1 MLWYVT
7 LRCVWLVCV
16 PVLVFAQRTVKGVWD
31 HFRLLDVPLCYCAS
45 EITWPSIPRTLF
57 PYQRFDSF
65 AQKCPEGI
73 QEFISG
79 TLVYVGF
86 YGLFFLIVWI
96 FCFQFSFLRFFVLFW
111 FFFLV
116 FFWSNVLQL
125 YSFTH
130 CSPTFQVKIWK
141 LVELGA
147 FVLHESRAKLK
158 HGGNKELSP
167 LFQKQFSRRGVTLT
181 SSRNSS
187 AGWLH
192 DAHEPTRVMSTS

>member
-1 MLWYVT
+1 MSELAGPLVYICDPWSSDTDPPALSYMLWYVT

-86 YGLFFLIVWI
+86 YGLFVLIVWI
-96 FCFQFSFLRFFVLFW
+96 FCFQFSFLRFLVLFC
-111 FFFLV
+111 FFFV
-116 FFWSNVLQL
+116 FFLEQCS
-125 YSFTH
+125 SAIFTH
-130 CSPTFQVKIWK
+130 CWPSSLIAPVC
-141 LVELGA
+141 
-147 FVLHESRAKLK
+147 
-158 HGGNKELSP
+158 GNVCVGE
-167 LFQKQFSRRGVTLT
+167 T
-181 SSRNSS
+181 
-187 AGWLH
+187 
-192 DAHEPTRVMSTS
+192 